1 MEPMEKKCINCG
13 TPLVPNE
20 KFCPN
25 CGTPATAQPA
35 QEPAATPE
43 PVTAPQTAAAPEPVA
58 APQTAAAP
66 EPMTA
71 PQPAATPEPVTAPQ
85 PEPAPFIPQPV
96 TPAPQPAQPI
106 PEVQPTQPME
116 PAQPAPE
123 VTPVQQPNVPPV
135 QPNVPPVQP
144 NVPPTQPNVPPTAQA
159 GQPGYQPYPGQTPPY
174 GQPPYTNPGYP
185 GTAPQGYPNAGYPGG
200 PQSYPNGY
208 PGTGYIPTPMGGNQ
222 TPPNQ
227 GATQP
232 QFVPQQPK
240 KKHTG
245 LIVGLSVGGGIVLLA
260 AIAAVLWFVVLGG
273 KLPGSFT
280 TNVGGNFSVTPGQAA
295 STGSYSVT
303 CDEYI
308 DLYEEVLSSFVGQ
321 TITVERYDSDTSDFA
336 LDYVICQ
343 NGEET
348 DIRLCFYE
356 DAVQVMGSEYFDTV
370 MIDSWEVEPGMS
382 NFSTNAAAAA
392 MLLADS
398 DCNGAD
404 AARQQIRQ
412 WVEQNSGTD
421 TVQTLNG
428 ITYAFS
434 YLSDGEFSSLYVADS
449 DGASYL
455 GGSTESTGYSSPLGE
470 YLPETVYLADG
481 SSQSCREYLESMV
494 QASGQDVNS
503 PEAQTAIDQGMN
515 TGYYFHSDGSV
526 ELTVAGSVTEEGS
539 YEMSG
544 HEMEVSIGGQ
554 TIRMDYDGSTD
565 EVTVY
570 NNAEGIYTVFTYNGM

>member
-1 MEPMEKKCINCG
+1 MEPMEKKCI
-13 TPLVPNE
+13 
-20 KFCPN
+20 N

-208 PGTGYIPTPMGGNQ
+208 PGTGYIPTPMSGNQ

-227 GATQP
+227 GATP
-232 QFVPQQPK
+232 LQFVPQQPK

-273 KLPGSFT
+273 RLPGGST
-280 TNVGGNFSVTPGQAA
+280 GNVGGGFSVTPGLAA
-295 STGSYSVT
+295 PNGSYSVT

-308 DLYEEVLSSFVGQ
+308 NQYEETLSSFAGQ

-544 HEMEVSIGGQ
+544 QEIEVSIGGQ

-570 NNAEGIYTVFTYNGM
+570 NDAEGISTVFTYNGM

>member
-1 MEPMEKKCINCG
+1 MDSPL
-13 TPLVPNE
+13 TPIRVIPVP
-20 KFCPN
+20 
-25 CGTPATAQPA
+25 
-35 QEPAATPE
+35 
-43 PVTAPQTAAAPEPVA
+43 
-58 APQTAAAP
+58 
-66 EPMTA
+66 
-71 PQPAATPEPVTAPQ
+71 
-85 PEPAPFIPQPV
+85 
-96 TPAPQPAQPI
+96 
-106 PEVQPTQPME
+106 
-116 PAQPAPE
+116 
-123 VTPVQQPNVPPV
+123 
-135 QPNVPPVQP
+135 
-144 NVPPTQPNVPPTAQA
+144 
-159 GQPGYQPYPGQTPPY
+159 
-174 GQPPYTNPGYP
+174 
-185 GTAPQGYPNAGYPGG
+185 APQGYPNAGYPGG
-200 PQSYPNGY
+200 PQSYPQRLSGNRLY
-208 PGTGYIPTPMGGNQ
+208 PHSHERQSDSAQSRRYY
-222 TPPNQ
+222 
-227 GATQP
+227 AALDC
-232 QFVPQQPK
+232 QQPK

-273 KLPGSFT
+273 KLPGGFT
-280 TNVGGNFSVTPGQAA
+280 TNVGGNFSVTPGLAA
-295 STGSYSVT
+295 PNGSYSVT

-308 DLYEEVLSSFVGQ
+308 NQYEETLSSFAGQ

-544 HEMEVSIGGQ
+544 QEIEVSIGGQ

-570 NNAEGIYTVFTYNGM
+570 NNAEGISTVFTYNGM